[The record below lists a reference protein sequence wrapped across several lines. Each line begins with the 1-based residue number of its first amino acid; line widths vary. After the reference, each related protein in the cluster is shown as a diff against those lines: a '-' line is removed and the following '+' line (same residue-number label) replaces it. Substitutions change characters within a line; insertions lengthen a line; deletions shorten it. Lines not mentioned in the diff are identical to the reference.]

1 MKTKKFFML
10 MVALFTLAACGDGGS
25 DDVGGGTEPQPQ
37 SDPNPPSTNVNNN
50 KNTTGPVEA
59 QSRLE
64 FPQLK
69 GGNSIVVVHRAV
81 LNKNT
86 KEEGVNYCVE
96 WDTELN
102 SQRWSCYQLYSSIN
116 YHSTY
121 KVVRYSAPNNG
132 TLLPDCQYPN
142 DPDLPVQYRWA
153 EDPYKYSG
161 YDHGHI
167 CPSADRQRASECNY
181 QTFFITNMQPQY
193 NKFNSGLWQKMEED
207 VRNWVR
213 LGDTL
218 YVCKGGTIDN
228 PDNILEYVNQSSH
241 QSTRVNRNHIPVPRF
256 FYVAVVCRKGD
267 TWNGMAYW
275 APQYNEDHSND
286 NRRGYAI
293 TIDRLEELTGIDFFC
308 NLPDYIEDDVE
319 KTIVPNFWGLK

>member
-1 MKTKKFFML
+1 MKVQKLFMF
-10 MVALFTLAACGDGGS
+10 MATLFALAACSDGGDDDGGS
-25 DDVGGGTEPQPQ
+25 TEPKT
-37 SDPNPPSTNVNNN
+37 NPDTPTSTINDN
-50 KNTTGPVEA
+50 KNTSGPSEA
-59 QSRLE
+59 QYRLE
-64 FPQLK
+64 FPLLK
-69 GGNSIVVVHRAV
+69 GGNSIVVVHRSI

-116 YHSTY
+116 YSTASG
-121 KVVRYSAPNNG
+121 VSRYYAENTG
-132 TLLPDCQYPN
+132 TLSSTCQYPN

-167 CPSADRQRASECNY
+167 CPSADRLRATECNY

-193 NKFNSGLWQKMEED
+193 NKFNAGLWQKMEED

-228 PDNILEYVNQSSH
+228 SEYILEYVNRNSH
-241 QSTRVNRNHIPVPRF
+241 QASRVNKVHIPVPRF
-256 FYVAVVCRKGD
+256 FYMAVVCRKGD
-267 TWNGMAYW
+267 VWRGMAYW
-275 APQYNEDHSND
+275 TPQYNEDHSDD

-308 NLPDYIEDDVE
+308 NLPDEIEGQVE
-319 KTIVPNFWGLK
+319 KEIIHSFWGLQ

>member
-1 MKTKKFFML
+1 
-10 MVALFTLAACGDGGS
+10 MVALFVMAACGDDGGDAGNS
-25 DDVGGGTEPQPQ
+25 TEPK
-37 SDPNPPSTNVNNN
+37 PNPSTPISIVNNN
-50 KNTTGPVEA
+50 KNTTGPLEA
-59 QSRLE
+59 QSRYE

-69 GGNSIVVVHRAV
+69 GRSSIVVVHRSV

-96 WDTELN
+96 WDTSLN

-121 KVVRYSAPNNG
+121 NVGRYYAENTG
-132 TLLPDCQYPN
+132 TLSPTCQYPN
-142 DPDLPVQYRWA
+142 DLDLPEVYRMK

-167 CPSADRQRASECNY
+167 CPSADRLRASECNY

-193 NKFNSGLWQKMEED
+193 NKFNAGLWQKMEED

-228 PDNILEYVNQSSH
+228 PEYILEYVNRNSH
-241 QSTRVNRNHIPVPRF
+241 QSARVNENHIPVPRF
-256 FYVAVVCRKGD
+256 FYMAVVCRKGD
-267 TWNGMAYW
+267 VWRGMAYW
-275 APQYNEDHSND
+275 AHQYNEDHSND

-293 TIDRLEELTGIDFFC
+293 TINRLEELTGIDFFC
-308 NLPDYIEDDVE
+308 NLPDDIEEQVE
-319 KTIVPNFWGLK
+319 NEIVYSFWGLK